1 MLWTERDQEQGSRHG
16 SNGVQDQ
23 LRSDFSS
30 SPPFLLLTAF
40 SHTAMPFIVLT
51 LTQFVSHPWGSL
63 PLGVFPLLPL
73 LQESFSWHLPHMLQ
87 VSPHGAGFLLLRHA
101 FFEYLWVLSFQ
112 PDLAVG
118 GQCYIPTA
126 DMRCLVLSLQ

>member
-1 MLWTERDQEQGSRHG
+1 MLWTERDQEQGSRHET
-16 SNGVQDQ
+16 NGVQDQ
-23 LRSDFSS
+23 FRSYFSS

-40 SHTAMPFIVLT
+40 SHTAMPFVVLT
-51 LTQFVSHPWGSL
+51 LTHLVPSL

-73 LQESFSWHLPHMLQ
+73 LQESFSSHLPHVLQ
-87 VSPHGAGFLLLRHA
+87 VSPHGAGVLLLLHA

-126 DMRCLVLSLQ
+126 DMRWLVLSLQ